1 MTINKIILKN
11 ILTLFAFIAVVTITS
26 CKKDNEALKPQF
38 ADIEFSI
45 YDLRPP
51 GDTTA
56 TEIIYPN
63 TIILKG
69 DYTWTID
76 LGGAKSNGTYS
87 WKPTSSQQG
96 DIKFT
101 ITNWTTFATNP
112 VLSTKLMSAIVAVK
126 RYGFSLQTPSF
137 NNFLVEDCQC
147 DKFPFIRT
155 NKK

>member
-1 MTINKIILKN
+1 MKN
-11 ILTLFAFIAVVTITS
+11 ILTLLAFTAAVTIIS
-26 CKKDNEALKPQF
+26 CKKDNEAQKPQF

-56 TEIIYPN
+56 TEITYPN
-63 TIILKG
+63 TIILKS

-87 WKPTSSQQG
+87 WTPTSSQQG

-101 ITNWTTFATNP
+101 TITWTDFTSNQI
-112 VLSTKLMSAIVAVK
+112 LSNKLKSALQAVS

-137 NNFLVEDCQC
+137 NNFLVENCQC
-147 DKFPFIRT
+147 DNFPFIRT